1 MRYCLICFFVVWGTV
16 LYAQEEPLRK
26 VESLMA
32 KNRYYEALKCVDS
45 LNNAG
50 VKISDLLFYAGKA
63 SEGVLR
69 YKDAYRYYKQWLLAD
84 TTNRE
89 ARIAIARVLALAGK
103 TVDAVGAY
111 EKLAGEDSLDF
122 AINYQLARLYQQTGK
137 TLKAVPV
144 YLRLAGAD
152 TTNATLL
159 KRLGDCYV
167 EIGLSTGAARSYC
180 DAFWLDPADGGTAVK
195 AINVMLA
202 NQNMFTDFVDYALDM
217 VDTALVYSPHLN
229 TVKQTRGVLEYVAKR
244 FGKCEKTFDE
254 LIVGGDSVRFN
265 YKYLGLARYQ
275 QKHFKEALLPLAL
288 ADSLFRDKQG
298 NRTDM
303 EVAMRYGESLAK
315 SGEPRKALQV
325 FLEIEDQLQPDPQF
339 LSQLAVMCGMACGYS
354 MQQSGAVDYYWKAYK
369 LDPKNKQ
376 AISNFVNWK
385 YDVLVDKE
393 KRSKASEK
401 EIRVALFAQILF
413 LQNVK
418 DFAPARGNTMHSVSR
433 EILKQELDELF
444 FSDDKHLT
452 VMDPDGKTYVYSAD
466 DIRELINR

>member
-1 MRYCLICFFVVWGTV
+1 MRYCLISFLIVWSIG
-16 LYAQEEPLRK
+16 LYAQDTSLRE
-26 VESLMA
+26 VEKLMA
-32 KNRYYEALKCVDS
+32 KSRYYEVLKCVDS
-45 LNNAG
+45 LNGAG
-50 VKISDLLFYAGKA
+50 VRMPDLLFYAGKA

-69 YKDAYRYYKQWLLAD
+69 YKDAYRYYKEWWSAD

-89 ARIAIARVLALAGK
+89 ARIAIARVLSLAGRAA
-103 TVDAVGAY
+103 DAVSAY
-111 EKLAGEDSLDF
+111 EKLAQEDSLDF
-122 AINYQLARLYQQTGK
+122 TVNYQLARLYQQTGK

-144 YLRLAGAD
+144 YSRLSGAD
-152 TTNATLL
+152 TTNATIL

-167 EIGLSTGAARSYC
+167 EIGLGIGAARSYC
-180 DAFWLDPADGGTAVK
+180 NAFWLDPSDGGTAVK
-195 AINVMLA
+195 AVNVMLA
-202 NQNMFTDFVDYALDM
+202 NQNLFTDFVDYALDM

-244 FGKCEKTFDE
+244 FGKCERTFDE
-254 LIVGGDSVRFN
+254 LITEGDTVRFN

-298 NRTDM
+298 KRTDM

-315 SGEPRKALQV
+315 SGEPREALQV

-354 MQQSGAVDYYWKAYK
+354 MQQSSAIDYYWKAYK

-393 KRSKASEK
+393 KRSKASEE

-444 FSDDKHLT
+444 FSDNKQLT